1 MAADKSRAELPG
13 GAAPEAPLEIAVS
26 EREGLVAVG
35 LSGDID
41 LDGRDRLAA
50 ALADAVGRATSAVVV
65 DLQACT
71 FLGSTGARLLLEAH
85 GEAAAR
91 GVRLWLTLGPS
102 PARRVIDLLG
112 VPDRIDILDPSP
124 AQEPALHIDPQA
136 LSDSVSGLASVAT
149 EPTSLEDG
157 LGRVIE
163 ATRQLFAVSGSG
175 LMMVDGSGA
184 LRYVLATDPAG
195 AALEAAQEEIGEGP
209 CVDAFVLSREI
220 RVDDLAADGRYPRLA
235 ERLVPRGVRAVLGV
249 PTRVGGTPVGSL
261 NVYRDTAYAWDASD
275 AAAIGAYNAVVE
287 SLLVSAVAARK
298 SGELAA
304 QLQEALDR
312 RVQIERAVGLL
323 MGRHGVD
330 AVTAFN
336 ALRRQA
342 RDARRTVV
350 DLAADVLEGGDV
362 ASLSGRSRS

>member
-1 MAADKSRAELPG
+1 MAGEGDRTRSPAG
-13 GAAPEAPLEIAVS
+13 GAPEAPLEIAVS
-26 EREGLVAVG
+26 EREGVVVLA

-41 LDGRDRLAA
+41 LDGRDRLEA
-50 ALADAVGRATSAVVV
+50 ALADAVARAGSAVVA
-65 DLQACT
+65 DLRECT
-71 FLGSTGARLLLEAH
+71 FLGSTGARLLLVAND
-85 GEAAAR
+85 AATAR
-91 GVRLWLTLGPS
+91 GVRLSLTLGRS
-102 PARRVIDLLG
+102 PARRVIELLG
-112 VPDRIDILDPSP
+112 VGDRIDILDASAPR
-124 AQEPALHIDPQA
+124 EPALHIDPQA
-136 LSDSVSGLASVAT
+136 LSASVEGLAAVTAG
-149 EPTSLEDG
+149 PTSLEDD

-163 ATRQLFAVSGSG
+163 ATRQLFAVSGTG
-175 LMMVDGSGA
+175 LMMVDAGGA

-235 ERLVPRGVRAVLGV
+235 ERVVPRGVHAVLGV

-261 NVYRDTAYAWDASD
+261 NVYRDAAYSWDDSD

-304 QLQEALDR
+304 QLQHALDR
-312 RVQIERAVGLL
+312 RVLIERAVGLL

-342 RDARRTVV
+342 RDGRRAVV
-350 DLAADVLEGGDV
+350 DLAADVLEGADV

>member
-1 MAADKSRAELPG
+1 
-13 GAAPEAPLEIAVS
+13 VS
-26 EREGLVAVG
+26 ERDGVVVLE

-50 ALADAVGRATSAVVV
+50 AFADALARARSAVVA
-65 DLQACT
+65 DLRECT
-71 FLGSTGARLLLEAH
+71 FLGSTGARVLLEANDA
-85 GEAAAR
+85 AAAR
-91 GVRLWLTLGPS
+91 GLLLSVTLGRS
-102 PARRVIDLLG
+102 PARRVIELLG
-112 VPDRIDILDPSP
+112 VGDQIDILDASP
-124 AQEPALHIDPQA
+124 AREPALHIDPQA
-136 LSDSVSGLASVAT
+136 LSASVEGLASVSAD
-149 EPTSLEDG
+149 PTSLEEG

-175 LMMVDGSGA
+175 LMMVDGGGA

-209 CVDAFVLSREI
+209 CVDAFVLSREV
-220 RVDDLAADGRYPRLA
+220 RVDDLASDERYPRLA
-235 ERLVPRGVRAVLGV
+235 ERVLPRGVHAVLGV

-261 NVYRDTAYAWDASD
+261 NIYRDTAYAWDDSD
-275 AAAIGAYNAVVE
+275 AAAIGAYNGVVE

-304 QLQEALDR
+304 QLQNALDR
-312 RVQIERAVGLL
+312 RVLIERAVGVL

-330 AVTAFN
+330 AVAAFN
-336 ALRRQA
+336 ALRSQA
-342 RDARRTVV
+342 RDGRRAVV
-350 DLAADVLEGGDV
+350 DLAADVLEGADV